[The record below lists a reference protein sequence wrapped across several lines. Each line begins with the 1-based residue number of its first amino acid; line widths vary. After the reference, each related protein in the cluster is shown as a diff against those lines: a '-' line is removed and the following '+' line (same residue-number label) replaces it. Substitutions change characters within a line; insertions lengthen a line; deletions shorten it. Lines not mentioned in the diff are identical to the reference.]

1 MSGKTWMAC
10 VALAALGSM
19 TSAHADGGTISFQG
33 VIAEPTCGLQY
44 SGENLTSVCR
54 NAQGL
59 AVSNVKF
66 NENQGPVT
74 IGTNS
79 NQRATLTVAPLL
91 KAGAPMPG
99 VFVAQVQYI

>member
-10 VALAALGSM
+10 VALAALGTM
-19 TSAHADGGTISFQG
+19 NSAHADGGTISFQG
-33 VIAEPTCGLQY
+33 MIAEPTCGLQHNGD
-44 SGENLTSVCR
+44 SLTSVCR

-66 NENQGPVT
+66 STSQGPIT

-79 NQRATLTVAPLL
+79 NQRATLTVAPMV
-91 KAGAPMPG
+91 KAGAPIPG